1 MRRKNIGLAR
11 KMYCHSNNKR
21 QTQDK
26 MENKIENQKEF
37 MKQLRDLFEGK
48 TELSNMTGDIELCG
62 KTADDVI
69 RQIKE
74 DERKGGKDDE
84 NRA

>member
-1 MRRKNIGLAR
+1 
-11 KMYCHSNNKR
+11 
-21 QTQDK
+21 

-48 TELSNMTGDIELCG
+48 TELSHMTGDIELCG